1 NSTELLDNLGISLK
15 VSQAQEIYAKR
26 LGVTVSK
33 LNDVQRAEAFR
44 LIGAEKVIEAAKGLT
59 LETDN
64 AGSAIRRM
72 AVEAENTRDKLLG
85 AEERTISLKQ
95 AIMQMAEEERKL
107 ILSAR
112 TYGSDAIKVRQIV
125 TDLGVSYEDASVSL
139 SRYAS
144 LLEDV

>member
-1 NSTELLDNLGISLK
+1 
-15 VSQAQEIYAKR
+15 
-26 LGVTVSK
+26 
-33 LNDVQRAEAFR
+33 
-44 LIGAEKVIEAAKGLT
+44 
-59 LETDN
+59 
-64 AGSAIRRM
+64 
-72 AVEAENTRDKLLG
+72 NTRDKLLG

-144 LLEDV
+144 LLEDVTLQERILHKERLLAGDFVKEAQKKTVESVKVLAFEASKVRLKEIEEEVARYEGDKKM